1 MSKKL
6 LLIFAS
12 LFALTQFAFAENV
25 SLTPS
30 TTIVLK
36 KGSDHEVILPE
47 MTDRS
52 EFTGDWRAVT
62 KLAVAREYKK
72 IRFSPYRTGNGS
84 LTVYNSIGKPI
95 FEYHLVV
102 E

>member
-1 MSKKL
+1 MSKKIT
-6 LLIFAS
+6 LILAS
-12 LFALTQFAFAENV
+12 LLMLNQFVFAENV

-47 MTDRS
+47 MTES
-52 EFTGDWRAVT
+52 TEFIGDWRAVT
-62 KLAVAREYKK
+62 KLAVARQYKK
-72 IRFSPYRTGNGS
+72 IRFSPYKTGNGT
-84 LTVYNSIGKPI
+84 LTVYNAIGKPI

-102 E
+102 Q